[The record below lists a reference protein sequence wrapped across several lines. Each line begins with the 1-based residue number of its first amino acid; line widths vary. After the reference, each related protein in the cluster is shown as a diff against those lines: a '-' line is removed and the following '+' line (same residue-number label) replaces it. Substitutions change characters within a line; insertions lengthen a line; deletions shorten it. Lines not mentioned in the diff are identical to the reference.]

1 MGLLLAGALS
11 GFGKGMSEIGAYG
24 MKQAAE
30 TKRDQVKFEQG
41 IVAARRSVE
50 IQHELTQK
58 YGAQASSDA
67 QAAMKQTGG
76 DIQKAMQIATN
87 PDAQKLLSEWMDAA
101 NNKIKLGNDEIKL
114 ADQMATNKASRESS
128 AASRESS
135 AASTEKSRME
145 IDSAKEIMNARRE
158 LADAE
163 AKNINLNGAMQNIVD
178 AKKAKLNTLSGS
190 KPSETWSVR
199 DEYNPDTDERKQITE
214 RKGAGEQPKNTVSGV
229 VDYTTFFKK

>member
-1 MGLLLAGALS
+1 MGLLLTGALS
-11 GFGKGMSEIGAYG
+11 GLGKGMSEIGAFG
-24 MKQAAE
+24 MKQDAE

-41 IVAARRSVE
+41 LEAARRSVE

-58 YGAQASSDA
+58 YGAQASSEA
-67 QAAMKQTGG
+67 QAAMKQAGG
-76 DIQKAMQIATN
+76 DTQKAIQLAVN
-87 PDAQKLLSEWMDAA
+87 PDAQKLLLDWSRAA
-101 NNKIKLGNDEIKL
+101 NDTTKL
-114 ADQMATNKASRESS
+114 ADQLATSKASRESS
-128 AASRESS
+128 M
-135 AASTEKSRME
+135 ASTEKSRME
-145 IDSAKEIMNARRE
+145 IDSTKEIVDARRS
-158 LADAE
+158 LAEAE

>member
-1 MGLLLAGALS
+1 MGLLLTGALS
-11 GFGKGMSEIGAYG
+11 GLGKGMSEIGAFG
-24 MKQAAE
+24 MKQDAE

-41 IVAARRSVE
+41 LEAARRSVE

-58 YGAQASSDA
+58 YGAQASSEA
-67 QAAMKQTGG
+67 QAAMKQAGG
-76 DIQKAMQIATN
+76 DTQKAIQLAVN
-87 PDAQKLLSEWMDAA
+87 PDAQKLLLDWSRAA
-101 NNKIKLGNDEIKL
+101 NDTTKL
-114 ADQMATNKASRESS
+114 ADQLATSKASRESS
-128 AASRESS
+128 M
-135 AASTEKSRME
+135 ASTEKSRME
-145 IDSAKEIMNARRE
+145 IDSTKEIADARRS
-158 LADAE
+158 LAEAE

-229 VDYTTFFKK
+229 VDYTTFFSK

>member
-1 MGLLLAGALS
+1 MGLLLTGALS
-11 GFGKGMSEIGAYG
+11 GLGKGMSEIGAFG
-24 MKQAAE
+24 MKQDAE

-41 IVAARRSVE
+41 LEAARRSVE

-58 YGAQASSDA
+58 YGAQASSEA
-67 QAAMKQTGG
+67 QAAMKQAGG
-76 DIQKAMQIATN
+76 DTQKAMQIATN
-87 PDAQKLLSEWMDAA
+87 PDAQKLLLDWSRAA
-101 NNKIKLGNDEIKL
+101 NDTTKL
-114 ADQMATNKASRESS
+114 ADQLATNKASRESS

>member
-1 MGLLLAGALS
+1 MGLLLTGALS
-11 GFGKGMSEIGAYG
+11 GLGKGMSEIGAFG
-24 MKQAAE
+24 MKQDAE

-41 IVAARRSVE
+41 LEAARRSVE

-58 YGAQASSDA
+58 YGAQASSEA
-67 QAAMKQTGG
+67 QAAMKQAGG
-76 DIQKAMQIATN
+76 DTQKAIQLAVN
-87 PDAQKLLSEWMDAA
+87 PDAQKLLLDWSRAA
-101 NNKIKLGNDEIKL
+101 NDTTKL
-114 ADQMATNKASRESS
+114 ADQLATSKASRESS
-128 AASRESS
+128 M
-135 AASTEKSRME
+135 ASTEKSRME
-145 IDSAKEIMNARRE
+145 IDSTKEIADARRS
-158 LADAE
+158 LAEAE

>member
-1 MGLLLAGALS
+1 MGLLLTGALS
-11 GFGKGMSEIGAYG
+11 GLGKGMSEIGAFG
-24 MKQAAE
+24 MKQDAE

-41 IVAARRSVE
+41 LEAARRSVE

-58 YGAQASSDA
+58 YDA
-67 QAAMKQTGG
+67 QAFSEAQDAMKQAGG
-76 DIQKAMQIATN
+76 DTQKAIQLAVN
-87 PDAQKLLSEWMDAA
+87 PDAQKLLLDWSRAA
-101 NNKIKLGNDEIKL
+101 NDTTKL
-114 ADQMATNKASRESS
+114 ADQLATSKASRESS
-128 AASRESS
+128 M
-135 AASTEKSRME
+135 ASTEKSRME
-145 IDSAKEIMNARRE
+145 IDSTKEIVDARRS
-158 LADAE
+158 LAEAE